1 MINTLALLGTSII
14 AIPTL
19 HYVWNYDPNFKEKK
33 KISEKWNN
41 ICLNCNLKNKEDII
55 PFLNNLE
62 KTSFGFKAIT
72 ELPSGISLEK
82 LEQAKQTLE
91 DNLNCML
98 EITKDKYDKFV
109 YLNIINKKPE
119 FKYEPVRCDTNSL
132 WIGYKHNGKPY
143 KIKLNQDPHL
153 LIAGTTG
160 TGKTFLL
167 ATILAN
173 LIYNNPKNIEVY
185 LSQIVKGEIGVFKDC
200 KPVKKVSYSLK
211 ETAEIL
217 DKLAKKVD
225 KRSKEF
231 TDRGIKNLDQW
242 NSKYG
247 KQDFKKRIF
256 MVIEEVSFFIPE
268 DTENDEIK
276 ALKNKCWSNILTIA
290 KAGRSSG
297 VHFLSCTQR
306 STCANIPSEIK
317 AQMTR
322 ISFKQRSVIDSTNII
337 NTAEATRLQP
347 REFIIDGA
355 EYQYLI
361 APDVD
366 EEFKILQQYVKE
378 IIVPTEENTSKET
391 YQNQVQQQQEKH
403 EHLILSREEYLKML
417 EKAKMKNS
425 KRTEEN
431 KVISLSKNVIQT
443 TDRDKDI
450 LKFIEN
456 YGAITFKQAQVIF
469 FSNLKQGSA
478 RASCS
483 RVLKKLEEKGF
494 IKSEI
499 HKEMK
504 EKVIYMVKSK
514 SIHDLYIINAYTR
527 IKELGAE
534 VLEFKT
540 EHHLLKGKLRPDAYI
555 EFKLQDQLYKAY
567 IECDLSHF
575 TGEKKM
581 QLYERLGEDF
591 VIIIGKED
599 KLSCSSKK
607 IKLIHTSVDFSN
619 LRNAIKDKLIC

>member
-1 MINTLALLGTSII
+1 MINLGILALSTAVVLPFSY
-14 AIPTL
+14 AY
-19 HYVWNYDPNFKEKK
+19 YVYDPNSKEKK
-33 KISEKWNN
+33 KLSEKWNN

-62 KTSFGFKAIT
+62 KTAYGFKAIT
-72 ELPSGISLEK
+72 ELPSGIGLEK
-82 LEQAKQTLE
+82 LEQSKSIIE

-98 EITKDKYDKFV
+98 EITKDKYNKFV
-109 YLNIINKKPE
+109 YVNIINKRPE

-185 LSQIVKGEIGVFKDC
+185 LSQIMKGEIGVFKDC
-200 KPVKKVSYSLK
+200 KPVKKVSYNLK

-225 KRSKEF
+225 ERSKEF

-242 NSKYG
+242 NNKYG
-247 KQDFKKRIF
+247 KTSFKKRIF
-256 MVIEEVSFFIPE
+256 MVIEEVSFFIADE
-268 DTENDEIK
+268 SENEEIK

-297 VHFLSCTQR
+297 IHFLSCTQR

-337 NTAEATRLQP
+337 NTPEATRLQP

-361 APDVD
+361 ASNID
-366 EEFKILQQYVKE
+366 EEFKSLQQYVKE
-378 IIVPTEENTSKET
+378 IVIPIEENTPKEIH
-391 YQNQVQQQQEKH
+391 QQEKH

-417 EKAKMKNS
+417 ETAKMKNF

-431 KVISLSKNVIQT
+431 KVISLSKSVIQI
-443 TDRDKDI
+443 TDREKNI
-450 LKFIEN
+450 LRFIEN
-456 YGAITFKQAQVIF
+456 YGAITFKQVQTIF
-469 FSNLKQGSA
+469 FSNLKYDSA
-478 RASCS
+478 RSSCS
-483 RVLKKLEEKGF
+483 RVLKKLEEKGL
-494 IKSEI
+494 IKSEV
-499 HKEMK
+499 HKEIK
-504 EKVIYMVKSK
+504 EKVVYITKSK
-514 SIHDLYIINAYTR
+514 SIHDLYIINAYTK

-534 VLEFKT
+534 IISFKT
-540 EHHLLKGKLRPDAYI
+540 EHHLLEGKLRPDGYI
-555 EFKLQDQLYKAY
+555 EFKLNNQLYKAY
-567 IECDLSHF
+567 IEVDYTHF

-581 QLYERLGEDF
+581 RLYEMLGDDF
-591 VIIIGKED
+591 VIIVGKEE
-599 KLSCSSKK
+599 KLSCSSRK
-607 IKLIHTSVDFSN
+607 IKLIQTSVDFN
-619 LRNAIKDKLIC
+619 DLENAIKDKLIC